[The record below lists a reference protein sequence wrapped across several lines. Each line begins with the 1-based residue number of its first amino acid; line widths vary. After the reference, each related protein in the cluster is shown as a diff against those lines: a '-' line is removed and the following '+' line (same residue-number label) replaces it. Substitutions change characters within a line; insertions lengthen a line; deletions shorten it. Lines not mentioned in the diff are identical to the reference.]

1 LLKKKGC
8 DKKAVLLQHKGIFMY
23 SFEPTDEQKIIVSA
37 AKKLALKE
45 FRSRMRDAD
54 ESSEPAPEWMQA
66 GWELGLLPA
75 SIPEE
80 YGGFGEHSAITW
92 VLAAEE
98 LAWGDLS
105 ATLVLSAPNL
115 IALPVLMCGTTEQK
129 QEILPG
135 FCADNFAYGA
145 AALME
150 PHFGFDP
157 NCLQTVAVRK
167 NGRYVLTGTK
177 CNVPFAAESGQMLV
191 YASLEGQGQA
201 FLIPKGA
208 QGLTVREREKNMG
221 MNAFPLYSVEL
232 QDCEIPAT
240 HRLGGEAGCDY
251 QLLLNSSRVALS
263 AMAVGVARA
272 AYEFALD
279 YAKHRKA
286 FGEAIAQRQSIAFTL
301 AEIITDIDAA
311 RLLVWEAAWRLD
323 QRKDATHEAFLAMNF
338 AGDMVLV
345 AADRALQILGG
356 YGYIRDY
363 PVELWL
369 RNARGFGVMEGI
381 AIV

>member
-1 LLKKKGC
+1 
-8 DKKAVLLQHKGIFMY
+8 MY
-23 SFEPTDEQKIIVSA
+23 SFEPTEEQKIVVSA

-54 ESSEPAPEWMQA
+54 EKGEPAPEWMQA

-80 YGGFGEHSAITW
+80 HGGFGEHSALTG

-105 ATLVLSAPNL
+105 ATLVLAAPNL
-115 IALPVLMCGTTEQK
+115 VALPVLLCGSAEQK
-129 QEILPG
+129 KEVLPL
-135 FCADNFAYGA
+135 FCTDSYAHGS

-150 PHFGFDP
+150 PSFGFDP
-157 NCLQTVAVRK
+157 YSLKTVATRK
-167 NGRYVLTGTK
+167 GGEYVLSGAK
-177 CNVPFAAESGQMLV
+177 CNVPFAAESGWVLV
-191 YASLEGQGQA
+191 YAALEGQSQG
-201 FLIPKGA
+201 FLVRSGTP
-208 QGLTVREREKNMG
+208 GLTVRDREQNMG
-221 MNAFPLYSVEL
+221 MNAFPLYTVEL
-232 QDCEIPAT
+232 RDCEIPAAQ
-240 HRLGGEAGCDY
+240 RLGGEAGCDFH
-251 QLLLNSSRVALS
+251 LLLNSSRVALS

-272 AYEFALD
+272 AHEFALD

-301 AEIITDIDAA
+301 AEMITDIDAG

-323 QRKDATHEAFLAMNF
+323 KKKDATKEAYLAMNF
-338 AGDMVLV
+338 SGDMALM

-356 YGYIRDY
+356 YGYVRDY

>member
-1 LLKKKGC
+1 
-8 DKKAVLLQHKGIFMY
+8 MY
-23 SFEPTDEQKIIVSA
+23 SFEPTEEQKIIINA

-54 ESSEPAPEWMQA
+54 ENGEPAPEWMQT

-80 YGGFGEHSAITW
+80 YGGFGEHSALTW

-105 ATLVLSAPNL
+105 ATLSLMAPNL
-115 IALPVLMCGTTEQK
+115 VALPILLCGTAEQK
-129 QEILPG
+129 QKMLPH
-135 FCADNFAYGA
+135 FCTESYVYGS

-150 PHFGFDP
+150 PRFDFDP
-157 NCLQTVAVRK
+157 YSLKTTATRSDGK
-167 NGRYVLTGTK
+167 YILSGTK
-177 CNVPFAAESGQMLV
+177 CNVPFAAESEWLLV
-191 YASLEGQGQA
+191 YASLEGRCQG
-201 FLIPKGA
+201 FLVSKGA
-208 QGLTVREREKNMG
+208 PGLAIKEREPNMG
-221 MNAFPLYSVEL
+221 MNAFPLYAVEL
-232 QDCEIPAT
+232 QGCEISASQQ
-240 HRLGGEAGCDY
+240 LGGEAGCDFP
-251 QLLLNSSRVALS
+251 LLLNSSRVALS
-263 AMAVGVARA
+263 AMALGVARA

-279 YAKHRKA
+279 YTKNRKA

-301 AEIITDIDAA
+301 AELIMEIEAA

-323 QRKDATHEAFLAMNF
+323 HGQDATKEAYLAMNYTS
-338 AGDMVLV
+338 DISLMIT
-345 AADRALQILGG
+345 DRAVQFLGG

-381 AIV
+381 SIV